1 MNFDVFESLLGSGSV
16 GILSVVG
23 VGSFIAVVLF
33 RVGSSIQNQF
43 VLLQSENLSMND
55 FVKSLLIMFVFIIFV
70 IAFVQFIS

>member
-1 MNFDVFESLLGSGSV
+1 MNFDVFESLLGSGAV
-16 GILSVVG
+16 GVLSAVG
-23 VGSFIAVVLF
+23 VGTFIAVVLF

-43 VLLQSENLSMND
+43 VLLQDENISMND